1 MRIAFNPARELEQL
15 VRRVASGTPGL
26 GGEFNPEIK
35 PADPRNGD
43 YQANGV
49 LAHAKAAKANP
60 RALAVA
66 LLDALKAD
74 AEFDAAHIS
83 AEIAGPG
90 FINFKLTPAYYAAW
104 LEKYGDESA
113 LRTGAAEFYHG
124 KRIVADYPSAN
135 TAKQMHVGHLRPLV
149 IGEAVARLI
158 AFCGANLT
166 RDNHIGDWG
175 TNFGTL
181 ILAIK
186 RTGYKLDPANDN
198 ALQELDDLY
207 KLGSGWLKS
216 NPADAD
222 ESRAEL
228 VKLQNEDP
236 DNFAMWEKI
245 VAVSNAACERIY
257 ARFGVKPDVTLG
269 ESFYRDKV
277 GLVYDELIKC
287 GLAEI
292 SEGALVV
299 WHDEVPRWNRDGGT
313 PFIIRKKDGASN
325 YASTDL
331 ATMLYRVEHFGAEE
345 CVIFTD
351 SRQQEHFQ
359 QLFLTT
365 KKWFE
370 KTGRKLPVM
379 RHVYWGTILGEDG
392 RAIKTKS
399 GESLRLQVLLDEA
412 EERAFA
418 IVSEKS
424 LHLPEEERRA
434 IARTVGISAIRY
446 ADLVQNRTIDYTF
459 SWEKLLA
466 FEGNTA
472 PYMLYAVARI
482 RSIFRK
488 LDIQPGEGETGATAP
503 ETPQELS
510 LARKLVNFSGAVDAA
525 CADLLPHILCTYLY
539 ELAGEFSSFYA
550 ADKVAVDDPAVRAR
564 RLRLCART
572 CATLEAGLR
581 LLGITPLERM

>member
-104 LEKYGDESA
+104 LARYGDEAS
-113 LRTGAAEFYHG
+113 LRSGAASIYNG
-124 KRIVADYPSAN
+124 KKVVIDYPSPN
-135 TAKQMHVGHLRPLV
+135 TAKQMHVGHLRPMV
-149 IGEAVARLI
+149 VGEAVARLLE
-158 AFCGANLT
+158 FCGANLT

-181 ILAIK
+181 ILEIK
-186 RTGYKLDPANDN
+186 HTGYTLDPANDN
-198 ALQELDDLY
+198 ALEELENLY
-207 KLGSGWLKS
+207 KSGSTRIKA

-222 ESRAEL
+222 ASRAEL
-228 VKLQNEDP
+228 VKLQNGDAE
-236 DNFAMWEKI
+236 NLALWEKI
-245 VAVSNAACERIY
+245 VAVSNAACERQY
-257 ARFGVKPDVTLG
+257 ARLGVKPDVTLG

-277 GLVYDELIKC
+277 DRVYAELTDT
-287 GLAEI
+287 GLAEM

-313 PFIIRKKDGASN
+313 PFLIRKKDGASN

-331 ATMLYRVEHFGAEE
+331 ATVLYRKEHFKADE
-345 CVIFTD
+345 CVIVTD
-351 SRQQEHFQ
+351 GRQQEHFA
-359 QLFLTT
+359 QLFLTS

-370 KTGRKLPVM
+370 KTGRELPSL
-379 RHVYWGTILGEDG
+379 RHVWFGTILGEDG
-392 RAIKTKS
+392 KAIKTKS
-399 GESLRLQVLLDEA
+399 GDPIRLKQLLDES

-424 LHLPEEERRA
+424 AHLPEEERRA
-434 IARTVGISAIRY
+434 IARTVGIAAIRY
-446 ADLVQNRTIDYTF
+446 ADLVQNRTLDYTF
-459 SWEKLLA
+459 SWDKLLA
-466 FEGNTA
+466 FEGNSA
-472 PYMLYAVARI
+472 PYLLLAVARI

-488 LDIQPGEGETGATAP
+488 LDLKPGEGETGATAP

-539 ELAGEFSSFYA
+539 ELAGEFSSFIA
-550 ADKVAVDDPAVRAR
+550 ADRVIHDDPAIRAR

-572 CATLEAGLR
+572 CATLEAGLH